1 MYWCEGVI
9 YSGTGFIDSCE
20 LSRGCWEL
28 NPGPFSS
35 LRCVFLSLTFYVGY
49 GSEPQSSCLRSKALF
64 LLSPSLAPRFLRFFH
79 HPGAADAI
87 GPQTPLPEHRPTSKN
102 MSWID

>member
-64 LLSPSLAPRFLRFFH
+64 LLSPSLLTLGQGKRQETNW
-79 HPGAADAI
+79 I
-87 GPQTPLPEHRPTSKN
+87 VPT
-102 MSWID
+102 ME